1 MGGGSLL
8 FSLQSSLPSLL
19 VVCVT
24 LPDKPEAPVCL
35 TASGGSIQRQS
46 ILHLCGE
53 TWLDADQDS
62 SKLANAFVQI
72 TENHSRIQY
81 GDMEN

>member
-24 LPDKPEAPVCL
+24 LSDKPEAPVCL
-35 TASGGSIQRQS
+35 TAGGGGIQRQS
-46 ILHLCGE
+46 MPHGE
-53 TWLDADQDS
+53 TQLDVDQDS
-62 SKLANAFVQI
+62 SKLVNVFVQI
-72 TENHSRIQY
+72 AWNHHRVQDRDTEN
-81 GDMEN
+81 